1 MFLGSL
7 EWKDRLRYWG
17 KKVEKASR
25 FEREVEPP
33 LKEFKPANQNLKIL
47 KSYPEVLEETY
58 WESWVRNEYKE
69 EKGSMINDLKVKE
82 VVDRLEV
89 IEKSKVDNICTM
101 LREGANIGVE
111 GEGRWLSWGRN
122 NSTVY
127 QFGERVE
134 DSLQTAVKYG
144 IM

>member
-1 MFLGSL
+1 M
-7 EWKDRLRYWG
+7 
-17 KKVEKASR
+17 
-25 FEREVEPP
+25 
-33 LKEFKPANQNLKIL
+33 
-47 KSYPEVLEETY
+47 
-58 WESWVRNEYKE
+58 RNGYKE
-69 EKGSMINDLKVKE
+69 EKGSMINDLKIKE
-82 VVDRLEV
+82 VADRLKV

-122 NSTVY
+122 NPTVY